1 MPFNCV
7 FSRMFF
13 YWSSGLTRPQT
24 MSSHRYPNQDSETA
38 ASHWSPSYQEVH
50 IAAGRLWEECRSLQ
64 EELRSAGLKL
74 KNMCQ
79 RLSKWCKVTSGSI
92 IFNQFSRVG
101 TSSAHTGF
109 YSMSYIFWRI
119 CAHTFGSSLHT
130 GVGLGWVGVGW
141 GGVAWGAHKVMFTCT
156 HKHWPLIMWGGVRV
170 GWGGVGCGPN
180 NVHDHLHTEALTTD
194 PLVLGTGAICYA
206 VRSSLA
212 LAHQHDAIKSSSGS
226 GLGLGGVGW
235 VW

>member
-1 MPFNCV
+1 MTPNAFQLC

-50 IAAGRLWEECRSLQ
+50 IAAGRLWEERTSLQ

-79 RLSKWCKVTSGSI
+79 ILSKWCKVTSGSI

-109 YSMSYIFWRI
+109 YSMSYIFWLI

-130 GVGLGWVGVGW
+130 GVGWGWGGVGCYFRSCSLAHRSIDHWSCRVGFGWDGSGWVGVGW
-141 GGVAWGAHKVMFTCT
+141 GGV
-156 HKHWPLIMWGGVRV
+156 
-170 GWGGVGCGPN
+170 GC
-180 NVHDHLHTEALTTD
+180 
-194 PLVLGTGAICYA
+194 
-206 VRSSLA
+206 S
-212 LAHQHDAIKSSSGS
+212 
-226 GLGLGGVGW
+226 
-235 VW
+235 